1 MIKSVCYQLF
11 DICCHLLPVKKK
23 RFFFESLGGQYN
35 DNPKYISQAIRE
47 SYPEIR
53 QFWAIS
59 SKSKQNDIPDYV
71 TVIPYGSLKYYFIK
85 NTCRVVVENSA
96 GLYVYHT
103 KNRLV
108 YRLKK
113 LLKNKKQLDLAT
125 WHGNPIKHIG
135 AQEPCNRDWKQGNVY
150 CTADYMISG
159 ASFVASV
166 FEQAYLGLFPV
177 ILTGTPRTD
186 ILINTDDNTIQTLR
200 KKLQL
205 PIDKKIVL
213 YAPTFRY
220 TPEDSGV
227 KQLTMIDYQR
237 LFEMLHKKFGGE
249 WCFVFRVHN
258 MVLQALDT
266 ESIVKEQKVEGRILN
281 GNLYDDMNEYLAASD
296 VLISDYSG
304 CVYDVALTKKPCFLF
319 AHDRTNYENKERGLY
334 APISIFPYS
343 FADSFEEL
351 LGNIDTYSEDET
363 NKKRLEFLNKIGNVE
378 SGHSSKNVVE
388 FIFEKL
394 RK

>member
-1 MIKSVCYQLF
+1 MFKSVCYQLF
-11 DICCHLLPVKKK
+11 DICCHLLPVSKN

-35 DNPKYISQAIRE
+35 DNPKYISQAIQE

-71 TVIPYGSLKYYFIK
+71 TIIPFGSLKYYFIK

-103 KNRLV
+103 KNKFIF
-108 YRLKK
+108 RLKK

-135 AQEPCNRDWKQGNVY
+135 AQEPCNIDWTSANVY
-150 CTADYMISG
+150 STADYMISG
-159 ASFVASV
+159 ASFVASI
-166 FEQAYLGLFPV
+166 FEKAYLGLFPV

-186 ILINTDDNTIQTLR
+186 ILINADEEAVLSLR
-200 KKLQL
+200 RKLQL
-205 PIDKKIVL
+205 PLDKKIVL

-227 KQLTMIDYQR
+227 KQLKMIDYPK
-237 LFEMLHKKFGGE
+237 LFDSLHNKFGGE

-258 MVLQALDT
+258 MVLQSLDT
-266 ESIVKEQKVEGRILN
+266 ESIVKRQKITGRILN

-304 CVYDVALTKKPCFLF
+304 CVYDVALTKTPCFLF
-319 AHDRTNYENKERGLY
+319 AHDRVNYEKNERGIYTPL
-334 APISIFPYS
+334 SFFPYS
-343 FADSFEEL
+343 FSDSFVDL
-351 LGNIDTYSEDET
+351 LKKIDSYSEEET
-363 NKKRLEFLNKIGNVE
+363 DKNRIRFLEEIGNVE
-378 SGHSSKNVVE
+378 TGNSAKKVAE
-388 FIFEKL
+388 FLIRKL
-394 RK
+394 R